1 MNVNNINPYQGL
13 QNAFR
18 PGGGNEGAGDNLEVA
33 SVSSGQSNP
42 AVVYDPPFFP
52 IATYQRQDLIRK
64 VSIRGEVEF
73 KQSGADQG
81 LQNTL
86 IDNKSQSNA
95 TEKVRAAMA
104 ENIQPGAILTVKI

>member
-52 IATYQRQDLIRK
+52 IATYQRQDLIKK
-64 VSIRGEVEF
+64 VSIGESEY
-73 KQSGADQG
+73 KRSGADQG
-81 LQNTL
+81 FQNMNL
-86 IDNKSQSNA
+86 DNKSKSDA
-95 TEKVRAAMA
+95 TETVRAAA
-104 ENIQPGAILTVKI
+104 LENIKPGAILTVKI